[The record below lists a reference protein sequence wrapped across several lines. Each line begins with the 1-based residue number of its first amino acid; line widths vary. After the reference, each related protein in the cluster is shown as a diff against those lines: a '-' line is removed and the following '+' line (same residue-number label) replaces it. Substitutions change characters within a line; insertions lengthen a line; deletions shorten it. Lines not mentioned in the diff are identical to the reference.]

1 MSQLQGGR
9 GAIKS
14 DREVRRMF
22 GRIVRRYDLM
32 NRLMTGGQD
41 ERWRRKAVRYARAA
55 GSERALDVATGT
67 GDLALALAAGGFR
80 QVVGLDFAP
89 QMIDAAREKGRERD
103 DVEFLVGD
111 AMRLPFGDAVFDA
124 VTVSFGLRNMRDY
137 EGALREMARVLRP
150 GGRLI
155 CLELTPYRKPVLGRI
170 FNSYFTHVVPLIGG
184 WLSGDAEAYRYLP
197 SSVAAFPDAVALG
210 ELMRRAG
217 FARVE
222 IERVGGGT
230 VAIHVAVKHDPA

>member
-1 MSQLQGGR
+1 VSERPGA

-14 DREVRRMF
+14 DHDVRRMF

-41 ERWRRKAVRYARAA
+41 ERWRKKAVRYARAA
-55 GSERALDVATGT
+55 GSDAALDVATGT
-67 GDLALALAAGGFR
+67 GDLALALAGGGFR
-80 QVVGLDFAP
+80 RVVGLDFAP
-89 QMIDAAREKGRERD
+89 EMIAAAEAKGRGCD
-103 DVEFLVGD
+103 GVEFLVGD
-111 AMRLPFGDAVFDA
+111 AMALPFPDGTFDA
-124 VTVSFGLRNMRDY
+124 VTVSFGLRNIRDY
-137 EGALREMARVLRP
+137 GGALREMARVLRP
-150 GGRLI
+150 AGRLV

-170 FNSYFTHVVPLIGG
+170 FNAYFSRVVPMVGG

-197 SSVAAFPDAVALG
+197 SSVAAFPDAVALA
-210 ELMRRAG
+210 ELMRQSG

-230 VAIHVAVKHDPA
+230 VAIHVAVRPDAH